1 MSDNENKSWC
11 HSRQNCVVQPLL
23 TGTCPLYL
31 FTIVSNCK
39 KQYLKKVTLK
49 RADLFYLIVYLID
62 VLSHDI
68 TRGVSVSDTHE

>member
-31 FTIVSNCK
+31 FTIVNNCK
-39 KQYLKKVTLK
+39 KTMLK
-49 RADLFYLIVYLID
+49 RSNLKTCRSI
-62 VLSHDI
+62 LSYRLLNRYI
-68 TRGVSVSDTHE
+68 KS